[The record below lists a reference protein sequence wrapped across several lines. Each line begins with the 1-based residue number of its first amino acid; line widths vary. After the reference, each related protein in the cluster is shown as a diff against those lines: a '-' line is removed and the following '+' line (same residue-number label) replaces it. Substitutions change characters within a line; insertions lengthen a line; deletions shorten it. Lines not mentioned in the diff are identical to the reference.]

1 MAYDGSIIFDTEINQ
16 DGFDAGVK
24 SLGESATKA
33 GKAFAPI
40 SAGAAVLFTGLIANT
55 QATQEYVTEMAKLD
69 TAFSQSGFTAEQA
82 SSTYS
87 DMFAILGETD
97 TAVEASNLLAKL
109 ATTQEDLTN
118 WTTISTGVFAT
129 FGDSL
134 PIESL
139 IEAANETAKTGEL
152 TGSLADALNWAG
164 IKEDDFKAK
173 LALTNSESE
182 RQKLI
187 TETLTGL
194 YGDAAGKYREVNAEV
209 IRANEI
215 QVKLNDAMASLGQT
229 IQPIINDFME
239 SFVDV
244 LGRLA
249 TWLETVD
256 EDTIKWGLG
265 VLGLVAVVAPLL
277 LLIGQMAEGFLAVKG
292 ILALLT
298 PVMATA
304 TGATVATGVASTVAS
319 VGVGLLSAA
328 IAFIT
333 SPIGLAVLA
342 IGTIIYIIHELWQ
355 DSEAFREFW
364 ISVWQKITAA
374 PKKAL
379 ADIKADVK
387 EWAKIGTAIIDAVFG
402 GLKAGWSNIENWL
415 NDKFGGIDDKIKS
428 WGLGGGTTK
437 AQDSR
442 RKSGYA
448 TGLGFVGQDMTVN
461 VHRGEKIVPANQSG
475 TDTALLQQM
484 VSQLD
489 RLTQTV
495 YNQPYTQQ
503 KLGRMGA
510 I

>member
-1 MAYDGSIIFDTEINQ
+1 M
-16 DGFDAGVK
+16 
-24 SLGESATKA
+24 
-33 GKAFAPI
+33 GKAFAPV
-40 SAGAAVLFTGLIANT
+40 SKGAAVLFAGIIANT
-55 QATQEYVTEMAKLD
+55 EVTKEYVTEMAKLD

-215 QVKLNDAMASLGQT
+215 QVKLNDTMASLGQT
-229 IQPIINDFME
+229 MQPIINDFME

-244 LGRLA
+244 LGRLVD
-249 TWLETVD
+249 WLETVD
-256 EDTIKWGLG
+256 EDTLKWGLG
-265 VLGLVAVVAPLL
+265 VLGLTAVVAPFL
-277 LLIGQMAEGFLAVKG
+277 LLIGGMAEGFLAVKG
-292 ILALLT
+292 AIALFI
-298 PVMATA
+298 PVATTA
-304 TGATVATGVASTVAS
+304 TGANNCGGSKCTVA
-319 VGVGLLSAA
+319 
-328 IAFIT
+328 
-333 SPIGLAVLA
+333 
-342 IGTIIYIIHELWQ
+342 
-355 DSEAFREFW
+355 
-364 ISVWQKITAA
+364 
-374 PKKAL
+374 AL
-379 ADIKADVK
+379 ADC
-387 EWAKIGTAIIDAVFG
+387 
-402 GLKAGWSNIENWL
+402 
-415 NDKFGGIDDKIKS
+415 
-428 WGLGGGTTK
+428 
-437 AQDSR
+437 
-442 RKSGYA
+442 
-448 TGLGFVGQDMTVN
+448 
-461 VHRGEKIVPANQSG
+461 
-475 TDTALLQQM
+475 
-484 VSQLD
+484 
-489 RLTQTV
+489 
-495 YNQPYTQQ
+495 
-503 KLGRMGA
+503 
-510 I
+510 